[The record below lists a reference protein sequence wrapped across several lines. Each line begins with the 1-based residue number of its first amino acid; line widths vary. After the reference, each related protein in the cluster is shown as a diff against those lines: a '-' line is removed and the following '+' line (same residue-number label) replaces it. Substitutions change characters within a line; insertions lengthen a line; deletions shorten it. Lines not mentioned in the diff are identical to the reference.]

1 VIWLLTKVTLL
12 FNKLA
17 RSALMTD
24 IFKKSLSLKNPM
36 ETGEIVNR
44 FSSDTSAVTG
54 SFAYLHL
61 LWAAPIE
68 IAVTLYLLYD
78 ILGPSSF
85 IALATSLLIGFI
97 SYLVVPLMV
106 RKTEAMLLLNDRRIN
121 LVNGTINFAQTIKLY
136 GWENVFVKKIT
147 LARNAQLKELGS
159 VMVITAFIGGLMS
172 SAVNLIILTSLGT
185 YALTAPADKPLD
197 LARIFVGMSLLN
209 TLQSPLNTISGVYSQ
224 VMQLSISFR
233 RLTQLLCADEVEG
246 QRKIGNGKVAI
257 SIRDGC
263 FKTFGDEPKRLLKNV
278 NVDIPRHKLTAV
290 VGPTGCGKSSLLG
303 AFSGG
308 ILSQESGKMV
318 KSCSSMVFLPQQ
330 PWIFT
335 GSIRENILFHA
346 PYEPE
351 WYKMVVSV
359 SALKPDFE
367 IMKGKDMAEMTDGN
381 NLSGGQK
388 QRVALARAVYSKT
401 SEVYL
406 FDDPLSAVDARVSAQ
421 IFEQIMGN
429 NGVLKDKTR
438 VLTTNRLDLLP
449 KCDHIV
455 VMENGTVLAQGTF
468 RDLMARGSPEVKSM
482 IQPQLGIPMA
492 SVRED
497 EEVINDS
504 FFPDVGEYIPSYST
518 IGRKISYSTMERK
531 SISRV
536 GGDQSV
542 SQTSGAPVLRR
553 RNATITRLRSKA
565 SVQIDGYGV
574 SALGR
579 SGAVDRAASNI
590 ALRNAA
596 FEIDDGE
603 EEDAKNVA
611 ESQKYKVVQ
620 EEMQQRGRLSYSLY
634 GYYIRNCSYFLAS
647 MVAFLLLLNLGVD
660 IWNEFWLQAWG
671 SSNISESEGLSTN
684 FYYLGIFTA
693 GTIGGTFLAILMD
706 LVAIRYMAL
715 AASKRMHVKAL
726 DATMGAPISFF
737 HANPAGRII
746 NRFSNDIM
754 SLDRT
759 IPQNLLALINALLSA
774 LMSTLL
780 ACIASYYVI
789 FIAILMGVFYWIVV
803 EFFMRTVRELRRLV
817 LTSQSPTF
825 QFLSESMMGIGTIR
839 GFGREAQS
847 AKIMQGLIDTNSKVF
862 YSTFAVSSWLATT
875 IQFLSFMLTV
885 PVLLITVLNG
895 GSTNAGFLAI
905 ALTNALNVGSS
916 LQTIVQAYISMEI
929 SLVSIERIKEYIDRD
944 SEVSMRAID
953 KQITPPPNWPSR
965 GEIKFRDYSTSYAHD
980 ETSLNQDLVLKNIT
994 LTFEAGMRIGIVG
1007 RTGAG
1012 KSSMVLAL
1020 FQLLRARSGTISIDG
1035 LDLATI
1041 DLQTVRSRLA
1051 IIPQEAMV
1059 FPGTIREN
1067 LDPALLYTDEQLWGS
1082 LERVGLAP
1090 MVKELREFRQPQPG
1104 QISPP
1109 IPENGQVEKPLSQ
1122 LDMRFPGERLSMGE
1136 SQLFCLCRAILLQSK
1151 IVVLDEPTA
1160 NIDMQTD
1167 QHIQRVIR
1175 EVFHDCTI
1183 ITIAHRIATIQDFD
1197 RVLVLDNGMVKEFG
1211 NPGELLRNPH
1221 SEFSKLANN
1230 IAAEA

>member
-1 VIWLLTKVTLL
+1 
-12 FNKLA
+12 
-17 RSALMTD
+17 MTD
-24 IFKKSLSLKNPM
+24 IFKKSLLLKTPM

-44 FSSDTSAVTG
+44 FSADTSAVTG

-68 IAVTLYLLYD
+68 IAVTLYLLYG

-85 IALATSLLIGFI
+85 IALGTSLLIGLV

-106 RKTEAMLLLNDRRIN
+106 RKTETMLLLNDKRIN

-136 GWENVFVKKIT
+136 AWENIFVKKIT
-147 LARNAQLKELGS
+147 DARNAQLKELGS

-172 SAVNLIILTSLGT
+172 SAVNLIILSSLGT
-185 YALTAPADKPLD
+185 YALTAPADRPLD

-233 RLTQLLCADEVEG
+233 RLTQLLCAEEVEG
-246 QRKIGNGKVAI
+246 KRKIGEGKVAI
-257 SIRDGC
+257 SIRQGT
-263 FKTFGDEPKRLLKNV
+263 FETFGDDPIVLLRNV
-278 NVDIPRHKLTAV
+278 NVDIPKDKLTAV
-290 VGPTGCGKSSLLG
+290 IGSTGCGKSSLLG

-308 ILSQESGKMV
+308 ILAQKSGKMV
-318 KSCSSMVFLPQQ
+318 KNCSSMIFLPQH

-346 PYEPE
+346 PYDPE
-351 WYKMVVSV
+351 WYKKVVSV
-359 SALKPDFE
+359 SALRPDFE
-367 IMKGKDMAEMTDGN
+367 IMKGKDMAELTDGN

-388 QRVALARAVYSKT
+388 QRVALARAVYARS
-401 SEVYL
+401 SEVFL

-421 IFEQIMGN
+421 IFEQVMGN

-438 VLTTNRLDLLP
+438 VLTTNRLDLLSR
-449 KCDHIV
+449 CDHIV
-455 VMENGTVLAQGTF
+455 VMDSGTVLAQGTF
-468 RDLMARGSPEVKSM
+468 RELMSRGSAQVKSM
-482 IQPQLGIPMA
+482 IQPQVGIPMA

-497 EEVINDS
+497 EEGVNDS
-504 FFPDVGEYIPSYST
+504 FFPTTVEYVDTTVS
-518 IGRKISYSTMERK
+518 RKISYSTMQK
-531 SISRV
+531 GTSRRNV
-536 GGDQSV
+536 GPPPAGGGL
-542 SQTSGAPVLRR
+542 TLRR
-553 RNATITRLRSKA
+553 TNATITRLRSKS
-565 SVQIDGYGV
+565 SVQMRTT
-574 SALGR
+574 LGR
-579 SGAVDRAASNI
+579 SATIDRATSNTAI
-590 ALRNAA
+590 RNAA
-596 FEIDDGE
+596 FDVDDDE
-603 EEDAKNVA
+603 EEDARNMA

-620 EEMQQRGRLSYSLY
+620 EEMQHRGRLSYNLY

-647 MVAFLLLLNLGVD
+647 IVAFLLLANLGLD
-660 IWNEFWLQAWG
+660 AWNEFWLQAWG
-671 SSNISESEGLSTN
+671 QSNITASDGMSKN

-693 GTIGGTFLAILMD
+693 GTIGATFLTIIMD

-715 AASKRMHVKAL
+715 AASKKMHVKAL
-726 DATMGAPISFF
+726 SATMGAPISFF

-746 NRFSNDIM
+746 NRFSNDVL

-780 ACIASYYVI
+780 ACIASYYVL
-789 FIAILMGVFYWIVV
+789 FIAIAMGVFYWVV
-803 EFFMRTVRELRRLV
+803 LDFFMKTVRELRRLV

-839 GFGREAQS
+839 GFGREAES
-847 AKIMQGLIDTNSKVF
+847 AKIMEGLIDTNSTVF

-885 PVLLITVLNG
+885 PVLFMTVTNG
-895 GSTNAGFLAI
+895 GSTNSGFLAI
-905 ALTNALNVGSS
+905 ALTNALNVGGS
-916 LQTIVQAYISMEI
+916 LQGIVQAYISMEI

-944 SEVSMRAID
+944 SEISMRAVE
-953 KQITPPPNWPSR
+953 KQITPPPKWPTR
-965 GEIKFRDYSTSYAHD
+965 GEIKFRNYSTSYAHD
-980 ETSLNQDLVLKNIT
+980 DTSLNQDLVLKDIN
-994 LTFEAGMRIGIVG
+994 LTFQAGMRIGIVG

-1020 FQLLRARSGTISIDG
+1020 FQLLRARTGTVSIDG
-1035 LDLATI
+1035 LDLAKI

-1059 FPGTIREN
+1059 FPGTIRDN
-1067 LDPALLYTDEQLWGS
+1067 LDPALIYSDRELWRS
-1082 LERVGLAP
+1082 LELVGLAP
-1090 MVKELREFRQPQPG
+1090 MVKELQELPRPTQPG
-1104 QISPP
+1104 ELPKPP
-1109 IPENGQVEKPLSQ
+1109 AEKPTSQ

-1136 SQLFCLCRAILLQSK
+1136 SQLFCLCRAILLRSK

-1175 EVFHDCTI
+1175 EVFQGCTI

-1197 RVLVLDNGMVKEFG
+1197 RVLVLDRGMVKEFG
-1211 NPGELLRNPH
+1211 NPGELLRNPN

-1230 IAAEA
+1230 ISAEG